1 MRRPPRQTWIVV
13 APLLLL
19 LLTAA
24 VTGARPAATAKPP
37 RAVDLDVLF
46 IGAHPDDEASGLSTY
61 GQWTEYDDV
70 RTGVITITRGEG
82 GGNAVGTEE
91 GPALGLI
98 REAEERRAVGRAG
111 VRNIYNHDFVDFW
124 FNLSAPLT
132 EELWDR
138 NELLERIVRVVRYTR
153 PEVIVTMNPGINH
166 GHHQLAAWLAVE
178 AYHAAARATAFSGQ
192 ISDEGLAP
200 WRVGRIFTTRAPGER
215 TNGPDCA
222 RGFQPAEPTDV
233 VYGVWSGRSSDRHG
247 KTWAAVERDSQ
258 REYATQGWHVFPDV
272 PTDPNQLG
280 CDYFTLIDGRVPFT
294 LGNAEPTAMLEGTLF
309 PARGGLP
316 LGTELFLTTERFR
329 LTGGEPLSVTAH
341 ARNGGRRALRAA
353 VVELDAPN
361 GWSVSPAERRLG
373 TLPPGR
379 ERLASFT
386 VSPPEGAD
394 PGRVPLSATLRSRGK
409 SGTTQRPIEV
419 VPAVQGRAELHP
431 DVARFREW
439 TRQAGAEQV
448 DTLIRAR
455 LALGSGESRTVRVDL
470 VNNSDRV
477 QSGTVS
483 LELPP
488 GFAAEPAQVSYSGL
502 EPGAAS
508 AVSFDV
514 TNTDATLPTG
524 DPGGD
529 YLFTIRTTSD
539 AGASEEVAA
548 LNLVPVTTVP
558 QVESAPALDGAAG
571 AGEYPGLALDAGRL
585 WEGDAPSSPEDAS
598 GTARLSWHDDA
609 LYVLVEVRDDVLG
622 AVLTPE
628 DAKRHWRTDSVELT
642 LDPRGNSRDTS
653 TTFKVGLFAV
663 TDDPAHGNPPAGYR
677 DADNHQGPIAVTAP
691 GMQLASTVS
700 APYAGYTIEAR
711 IPLSD
716 VPAAVDS
723 ERMRFN
729 VLIYDSDT
737 QDRTGQT
744 RLAWSPWGAVQAS
757 PYLWG
762 AAKLSGYVPP
772 PGRSTDPREP
782 VIPLDVARSVESP
795 QSILQSSKDRVPLAG
810 ARAAPRGDRAWITSR
825 PSLENSAVT
834 LRLRS
839 NGPGTAYVFA
849 WTGERTAASIQLR
862 LTPGRGQEVRMPV
875 SAADGEELARR
886 GLVLVAF
893 EADAGG
899 TVSLKAPIDD

>member
-1 MRRPPRQTWIVV
+1 MRCLPRLRWLVL
-13 APLLLL
+13 ALLLL
-19 LLTAA
+19 VPLASAGLGAPPAGAA
-24 VTGARPAATAKPP
+24 PP

-61 GQWTEYDDV
+61 GQWDEYSDV

-98 REAEERRAVGRAG
+98 REAEERRAVGKAG
-111 VRNIYNHDFVDFW
+111 IRNVYNHDFVDFW

-153 PEVIVTMNPGINH
+153 PEVIVTMSPGINH

-178 AYHAAARATAFSGQ
+178 AYHAAAIPTAFSSQ
-192 ISDEGLAP
+192 IADEGLEA
-200 WRVGRIFTTRAPGER
+200 WRVGRIFTTRTVGAR
-215 TNGPDCA
+215 TNGPQCPT
-222 RGFQPAEPTDV
+222 GFQPSEPTDV
-233 VYGVWSGRSSDRHG
+233 VYGVWSGRWSDRHG

-294 LGNAEPTAMLEGTLF
+294 LGNAEPTAMLEGALV

-316 LGTELFLTTERFR
+316 RGTELFLTTEQFR
-329 LTGGEPLSVTAH
+329 LTAGEPLTVTAH
-341 ARNGGRRALRAA
+341 ARNGGPRALRGA
-353 VVELDAPN
+353 VVELDAPQ
-361 GWSVSPAERRLG
+361 GWSVSPAARRLG
-373 TLPPGR
+373 KLRPRR
-379 ERLASFT
+379 ERLATFT
-386 VSPPEGAD
+386 VTPPEGAD
-394 PGRVPLSATLRSRGK
+394 PGRVPLSATLRSRDR

-448 DTLIRAR
+448 DSLIRAR
-455 LALGSGESRTVRVDL
+455 LALGSGESRAVRVDL

-477 QSGTVS
+477 QSGTVG
-483 LELPP
+483 LELPQ
-488 GFAAEPAQVSYSGL
+488 GFAAEPAQVSYAGL
-502 EPGAAS
+502 EPGATD
-508 AVSFDV
+508 AVSFNV
-514 TNTDATLPTG
+514 SNTDAALPTG
-524 DPGGD
+524 MQGGD
-529 YLFTIRTTSD
+529 YLLAIRTTSD

-548 LNLVPVTTVP
+548 LNLVPATAVP
-558 QVESAPALDGAAG
+558 QVASAPVLDGVAG
-571 AGEYPGLALDAGRL
+571 DGEYPGAALDSGRL
-585 WEGDAPSSPEDAS
+585 WEGDAPTSPDDAS
-598 GTARLSWHDDA
+598 GTAKLSWHGDA
-609 LYVLVEVRDDVLG
+609 LYVLVDARDDLLG

-642 LDPRGNSRDTS
+642 LDPRGDSRDTS
-653 TTFKVGLFAV
+653 TTFKVGLFPV
-663 TDDPAHGNPPAGYR
+663 TDDPDHGNPPAGYR

-691 GMQLASTVS
+691 GMRVASTVS
-700 APYAGYTIEAR
+700 APYTGYTIEAV
-711 IPLSD
+711 IPFSD
-716 VPAAVDS
+716 VPAAVDPD
-723 ERMRFN
+723 RMRFN

-737 QDRTGQT
+737 QDKTGQT

-762 AAKLSGYVPP
+762 VAKLSGYTPP
-772 PGRSTDPREP
+772 PGAPTDPREAI
-782 VIPLDVARSVESP
+782 IPLDVARSVESP
-795 QSILQSSKDRVPLAG
+795 QSILQSTNDGVPLAG
-810 ARAAPRGDRAWITSR
+810 QRAAQAGDRARIASG
-825 PSLENSAVT
+825 PSLEDSAVR
-834 LRLRS
+834 LSLRS
-839 NGPGTAYVFA
+839 KGPGTAYVFA
-849 WTGERTAASIQLR
+849 WTGDQTAARAQVR
-862 LTPGRGQEVRMPV
+862 LTPGSRQQVNMPV
-875 SAADGEELARR
+875 SASDRAALARG

-899 TVSLKAPIDD
+899 TQSLRARVEE

>member
-1 MRRPPRQTWIVV
+1 MRRRLRHPWILV
-13 APLLLL
+13 ALALLLVASAGVGAL
-19 LLTAA
+19 PTA
-24 VTGARPAATAKPP
+24 AKPP
-37 RAVDLDVLF
+37 RAANLDVLF

-61 GQWTEYDDV
+61 GQWNEYDDV
-70 RTGVITITRGEG
+70 SVGVITITRGEG

-91 GPALGLI
+91 GPPLGLI
-98 REAEERRAVGRAG
+98 REAEERRAVGKAG
-111 VRNIYNHDFVDFW
+111 IRNVYNHDFVDFW

-178 AYHAAARATAFSGQ
+178 AYHAAAIPTAFSGQ
-192 ISDEGLAP
+192 ISDEGLDA
-200 WRVGRIFTTRAPGER
+200 WRVGRIFTTRAVGAR
-215 TNGPDCA
+215 TNGPQCPE
-222 RGFQPAEPTDV
+222 GFRPSEPTDV
-233 VYGVWSGRSSDRHG
+233 VFGVWSGRWSNRHG

-294 LGNAEPTAMLEGTLF
+294 LGNSEPTAMLEGALV
-309 PARGGLP
+309 PDRGGLP
-316 LGTELFLTTERFR
+316 LGTELFLTTEQFR
-329 LTGGEPLSVTAH
+329 LTAGEPLRVTAH
-341 ARNGGRRALRAA
+341 ARNGGSRALRAA
-353 VVELDAPN
+353 VVELDAPQ
-361 GWSVSPAERRLG
+361 GWSVTPAVQSLG
-373 TLPPGR
+373 TLPPR
-379 ERLASFT
+379 QERLARFT
-386 VSPPEGAD
+386 VIPPEGAD
-394 PGRVPLSATLRSRGK
+394 PGRVPLSATLRSGDR

-448 DTLIRAR
+448 DSLIRAR
-455 LALGSGESRTVRVDL
+455 LAIGSGESRTVRVDL

-488 GFAAEPAQVSYSGL
+488 GFAAEPDERPYSGL
-502 EPGAAS
+502 EPGS
-508 AVSFDV
+508 TDAVSFDV

-524 DPGGD
+524 NEGGD
-529 YLFTIRTTSD
+529 YLFTIRATSD

-548 LNLVPVTTVP
+548 LNLVPVSVVP
-558 QVESAPALDGAAG
+558 QVASPPVLDGVEG
-571 AGEYPGLALDAGRL
+571 AGEYPGPALDSGRL
-585 WEGDAPSSPEDAS
+585 WEGETPSSPDDAS
-598 GTARLSWHDDA
+598 GTAKLSWNGDA
-609 LYVLVEVRDDVLG
+609 LYVLVDVRDDVLG

-642 LDPRGNSRDTS
+642 LDPRGISRDTS
-653 TTFKVGLFAV
+653 TTFKVGLFPV
-663 TDDPAHGNPPAGYR
+663 TDDPEQGNPPAGYR

-691 GMQLASTVS
+691 GMRVASTVS
-700 APYAGYTIEAR
+700 EPYSGYTIEAL
-711 IPLSD
+711 IPFSD
-716 VPAAVDS
+716 LPAAVDP

-737 QDRTGQT
+737 QDKTGQT

-762 AAKLSGYVPP
+762 VAKLSGYMPP
-772 PGRSTDPREP
+772 PGGDPNEP
-782 VIPLDVARSVESP
+782 IIPLDVARSVESP
-795 QSILQSSKDRVPLAG
+795 QSILQSTEDGVPLAG
-810 ARAAPRGDRAWITSR
+810 EPAAPDSDRARIASAPR
-825 PSLENSAVT
+825 LEDSAVR
-834 LRLRS
+834 LSLRS

-849 WTGERTAASIQLR
+849 WTGDRAVAQTQLR
-862 LTPGRGQEVRMPV
+862 LSPGRSEQIRMPV
-875 SAADGEELARR
+875 SASDREDLARG

-899 TVSLKAPIDD
+899 TVSLRASIED

>member
-1 MRRPPRQTWIVV
+1 MRRSPRHRWILVGLSVLLV
-13 APLLLL
+13 AV
-19 LLTAA
+19 AI
-24 VTGARPAATAKPP
+24 GASPAAAKPP

-61 GQWTEYDDV
+61 GQWNEYDDV
-70 RTGVITITRGEG
+70 RAGVITITRGEG

-111 VRNIYNHDFVDFW
+111 IRNVYNHDFVDFW

-178 AYHAAARATAFSGQ
+178 AYDAAAMPSAFSGQ
-192 ISDEGLAP
+192 ISDEGLDA
-200 WRVGRIFTTRAPGER
+200 WRVGRIFTTRAVGER
-215 TNGPDCA
+215 TNGPGCA

-233 VYGVWSGRSSDRHG
+233 VYGVWSGRWSDRHG

-294 LGNAEPTAMLEGTLF
+294 PGNAEPTAMLEGALF
-309 PARGGLP
+309 RARGGLP
-316 LGTELFLTTERFR
+316 LGTEFFLTTEQFR
-329 LTGGEPLSVTAH
+329 LTAGEPLRVTAH
-341 ARNGGRRALRAA
+341 ARNGGSRALRSA
-353 VVELDAPN
+353 VVELAAPQ
-361 GWSVSPAERRLG
+361 GWSVSPAVERLG
-373 TLPPGR
+373 PLPPRR

-386 VSPPEGAD
+386 VIPPEGAD
-394 PGRVPLSATLRSRGK
+394 PARVPLSATLRSGGS
-409 SGTTQRPIEV
+409 SGTTQTPIEV

-448 DTLIRAR
+448 DSLIRAR
-455 LALGSGESRTVRVDL
+455 LALGSGEGRAVRVDL

-483 LELPP
+483 LELPA
-488 GFAAEPAQVSYSGL
+488 GFAAEPAEVSYSGL
-502 EPGAAS
+502 EPGS
-508 AVSFDV
+508 TDAVSFDV
-514 TNTDATLPTG
+514 TNTDASLPTG
-524 DPGGD
+524 DQGGD

-558 QVESAPALDGAAG
+558 QVASAPVLDGMEG
-571 AGEYPGLALDAGRL
+571 AGEYPGPALDSGRL
-585 WEGDAPSSPEDAS
+585 WEGDMPSSPADAS
-598 GTARLSWHDDA
+598 GTAKLSWHDDA
-609 LYVLVEVRDDVLG
+609 LYVLVDVRDDVLG

-653 TTFKVGLFAV
+653 TTFKVGLFPV
-663 TDDPAHGNPPAGYR
+663 TDDPANGNPPAGYR

-691 GMQLASTVS
+691 GVRVASAVG
-700 APYAGYTIEAR
+700 APYGGYTIEAL
-711 IPLSD
+711 IPFSD
-716 VPAAVDS
+716 LPAAVDPD
-723 ERMRFN
+723 RMRFN
-729 VLIYDSDT
+729 ALIYDSDT
-737 QDRTGQT
+737 QDKTGQT

-762 AAKLSGYVPP
+762 VAKLTGYSP
-772 PGRSTDPREP
+772 PGGSTDPKEP
-782 VIPLDVARSVESP
+782 IIPLDVARSVESP
-795 QSILQSSKDRVPLAG
+795 QSILQSVEDGVPLAG
-810 ARAAPRGDRAWITSR
+810 ERAAPAGDRAWIASG
-825 PSLENSAVT
+825 PSFEDSAVR
-834 LRLRS
+834 LSLRS

-849 WTGERTAASIQLR
+849 WTGDRVAARAQVR
-862 LTPGRGQEVRMPV
+862 LTPGSRKRVRLPV
-875 SAADGEELARR
+875 SAADRAELARG

-899 TVSLKAPIDD
+899 TVSLGASIEE